1 MLIDT
6 HTHVNFNLFKDDG
19 REVIDR
25 ALSDNIWLINV
36 GSQYKTSQRAVNIAH
51 DYTEGVY
58 AIVGLHPIHL
68 FKMHVDEDEIDFS
81 SRAEEYDKQ
90 AYFELAKD
98 PKVVGI
104 GEIGMD
110 YFHLPEGVTIEA
122 VKKKQEQ
129 VFREQIS
136 TAMELDK
143 AVTIHSRGT
152 KDDPSG
158 VYQDIMNIVKDYPGI
173 RAVVHCYT
181 GDLETAKQIVNA
193 GLFISITGIVTF
205 KNAREIQTVF
215 KEIPLENIM
224 VETDAPYLAPEPFR
238 GKRNEPL
245 YVKYVA
251 EKIAELKGKT
261 FDEVA
266 EVTTANAKRLFRI
279 K

>member
-19 REVIDR
+19 PDVIDR
-25 ALSDNIWLINV
+25 ALTNDIWVINV
-36 GSQYKTSQRAVNIAH
+36 GSQYKTSQRAVNIAK

-81 SRAEEYDKQ
+81 SREEEYDRQ

-110 YFHLPEGVTIEA
+110 YYHVPEGVTIDA

-129 VFREQIS
+129 IFREQIGL
-136 TAMELDK
+136 AMELDK
-143 AVTIHSRGT
+143 AVTIHSRGA

-181 GDLETAKQIVNA
+181 GNMEMAKRIIDM
-193 GLFISITGIVTF
+193 GLMISITGIVTF
-205 KNAREIQTVF
+205 KNA
-215 KEIPLENIM
+215 KELHEVVKMIPLESMM
-224 VETDAPYLAPEPFR
+224 VETDAPYLAPDPFR
-238 GKRNEPL
+238 GKRNEPS

-251 EKIAELKGKT
+251 EKIAEIKGET
-261 FDEVA
+261 FEKVA
-266 EVTTANAKRLFRI
+266 EVTTANAKRLFKI